1 MTQMLKS
8 SNKDVKEAITK
19 MLQKLKTNYLEING
33 KKVSENNQKM
43 LKKKEILELKNTM
56 TSLNGLSSRI
66 EMAGKRA
73 SELQGS
79 NRDYPI

>member
-43 LKKKEILELKNTM
+43 LKKKEILELKNTI

-66 EMAGKRA
+66 EMAEKRA

>member
-33 KKVSENNQKM
+33 KKVSEKNQKM
-43 LKKKEILELKNTM
+43 LKKKGNFRT
-56 TSLNGLSSRI
+56 
-66 EMAGKRA
+66 
-73 SELQGS
+73 
-79 NRDYPI
+79 

>member
-1 MTQMLKS
+1 MLK
-8 SNKDVKEAITK
+8 
-19 MLQKLKTNYLEING
+19 
-33 KKVSENNQKM
+33 
-43 LKKKEILELKNTM
+43 KKKEILELKNTI

-66 EMAGKRA
+66 EMAEKRA